1 MSVLPGPQL
10 MESPFDN
17 FVYGNSSLP
26 QSVTSLPA
34 YTRRLSPPSRAH
46 RQLTEH
52 VVELSSDNTNK
63 RAKPWATLR
72 VYSKAPAGSL
82 PTFLEGE
89 TITGSVTL
97 NSDMSNSRH
106 VSCVKVIVSFSLVE
120 EKGQEEVSATSD
132 LTEGFRPLCPTVRG
146 ELSSGVLEVDRITF
160 LETSTTLWTKD
171 ADATRRN
178 GMYWPFSIHLPGEIM
193 APSGT
198 MNDVRAY
205 PLPPTF
211 MERKT
216 RACIRYNLIVH
227 ISRSKFRED
236 GNLQLTWI
244 YTPTR
249 KPEPPSPLRQLAY
262 QENSPLLGPQAD
274 PKGWYTLPSAK
285 VYGTLFKNRIVEV
298 TLKLSLAQPLSYT
311 RGTVIPLSLMLS
323 SIDSQALDLLSSR
336 QALTVRLRRKVSYK
350 RAQNLAE
357 INAPWTS
364 VIPTEPTVDFVD
376 AVWWQ
381 RPGSLNLN
389 ETGPL
394 PVTTRLYRELEG
406 EILLPKSL
414 KPTFHISHFG
424 IEYYVVMLPFDTT
437 GFVPSTPAQKFHNGP
452 ILEQR
457 VEIVTMFPK
466 GPRPISHSPPEYQE
480 QIAHPNRTSLPP
492 SRASLPPSRGF

>member
-1 MSVLPGPQL
+1 
-10 MESPFDN
+10 MESSFDT

-34 YTRRLSPPSRAH
+34 YTRRLSPPSRDH

-72 VYSKAPAGSL
+72 VYSKAPVGSL
-82 PTFLEGE
+82 PTFVEGE

-106 VSCVKVIVSFSLVE
+106 VSCVKVIV
-120 EKGQEEVSATSD
+120 
-132 LTEGFRPLCPTVRG
+132 RG
-146 ELSSGVLEVDRITF
+146 ELSSGVLEVDRLTF

-198 MNDVRAY
+198 MNNVQAY
-205 PLPPTF
+205 TLPPTF

-244 YTPTR
+244 YTPTT

-311 RGTVIPLSLMLS
+311 RGSVIPLSLTLS

-336 QALTVRLRRKVSYK
+336 QALTVRLRRKVTYK

-357 INAPWTS
+357 INAPWNS
-364 VIPTEPTVDFVD
+364 VIPTDPTVEFAD

-381 RPGSLNLN
+381 RPGSVNLN
-389 ETGPL
+389 ETGPM
-394 PVTTRLYRELEG
+394 PVKTRLYRELEG

-466 GPRPISHSPPEYQE
+466 GPRPISHSPPEYQK